1 MAFTKNL
8 AVFAAIFTLMALL
21 VASSYGD
28 ELPAGAFA
36 STSSYGGAALCKQRT
51 GVMCTSDAM
60 CVTLC
65 LHKNG
70 GYTGGYCSTEFV
82 VGDPS
87 CVCTKPSC

>member
-21 VASSYGD
+21 
-28 ELPAGAFA
+28 LPAGAFA
-36 STSSYGGAALCKQRT
+36 STSSYALCKQRT

>member
-1 MAFTKNL
+1 
-8 AVFAAIFTLMALL
+8 MALL

-70 GYTGGYCSTEFV
+70 GYCSTEFV
-82 VGDPS
+82 VGEPLLRLH
-87 CVCTKPSC
+87 PP